1 MATETK
7 AGLTFRLKS
16 LTKPRLALSSWAAA
30 DIIRGAPWVGRGANK
45 TIAIR
50 NVEMRPRTNALG
62 DLRWETIVN
71 ELFRRIGG
79 ERSSE
84 ADLLVFRD
92 KR

>member
-1 MATETK
+1 MATETE

-16 LTKPRLALSSWAAA
+16 LTTPRSALSSWAAA
-30 DIIRGAPWVGRGANK
+30 DIFKGAAWMRRGANK

-50 NVEMRPRTNALG
+50 NVEMRPSSNALG
-62 DLRWETIVN
+62 NLRLEAMVN
-71 ELFRRIGG
+71 DLFRRIGG

-84 ADLLVFRD
+84 ADPLVFGD

>member
-1 MATETK
+1 MTTDTT

-16 LTKPRLALSSWAAA
+16 LTNPRFALSSWAAA
-30 DIIRGAPWVGRGANK
+30 DIIRGAAWTGRGANK
-45 TIAIR
+45 TIVIR

-92 KR
+92 KK